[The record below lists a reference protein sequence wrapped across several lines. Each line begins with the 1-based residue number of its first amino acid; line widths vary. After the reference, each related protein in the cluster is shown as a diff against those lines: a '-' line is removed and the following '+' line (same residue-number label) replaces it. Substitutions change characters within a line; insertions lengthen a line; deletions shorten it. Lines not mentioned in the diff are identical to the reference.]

1 MNFKGLFYYLGL
13 SCWPVCILS
22 FINILYCSYFDH
34 YLNLDSYLLTLFISL
49 FCALFFYFIS
59 KNAEKN
65 IKFYEQI
72 FLIFIIYLFI
82 SLLISVPYYFSYY
95 QISFV
100 DSFFEAASG
109 LTTTGFTVF
118 TNVKFLDPTLLIWRS
133 SSHWIGGLF
142 FLIFLILIFS
152 NFKNDY
158 KLTHLVYNPDKAN
171 NIFKDNKKIILKVFF
186 LYFFSTVVIFVLF
199 NFSGIRLFNSLNLS
213 MTISSTGAFLP
224 TNELS
229 DIIKFTSQKIILT
242 LALMFSA
249 LNIYF
254 FYSFFS
260 NFSNIKKHH
269 EDIIILGGIFLFSF
283 ILFFSI
289 EKNTFLDI
297 FLGVI
302 SSIGNSGI
310 SFFEPPKN
318 FYLFFVFLTI
328 IGGSII
334 SNSAGIKFIRIYILF
349 KSTVIELF
357 KLATPNIITDRRI
370 LKTENKINNENLNSS
385 FLIFICFFVSIFILS
400 SVLAADGINFENSLK
415 LSILTITNT
424 VNSSL
429 YGLEEVNFLNLLIS
443 SKLFI
448 ILFMVLGKIELIS
461 LFLIIKKVIFD
472 KN

>member
-13 SCWPVCILS
+13 SCWPVSILS

-34 YLNLDSYLLTLFISL
+34 YLNLNSYLLTLFISL

-65 IKFYEQI
+65 IKFYEQL

-95 QISFV
+95 QISFI

-213 MTISSTGAFLP
+213 MTISSAGAFLP

-254 FYSFFS
+254 FYSFLS
-260 NFSNIKKHH
+260 NFSNIKKHY
-269 EDIIILGGIFLFSF
+269 EDIIILGGVFLFSF

-289 EKNTFLDI
+289 KKNTFLDI

-349 KSTVIELF
+349 KSTIIELF
-357 KLATPNIITDRRI
+357 KLATPNIIIDRRI

-385 FLIFICFFVSIFILS
+385 FFIFICFFISIFILS

>member
-1 MNFKGLFYYLGL
+1 MNFKGISYYLGL
-13 SCWPVCILS
+13 SCWPVTILS
-22 FINILYCSYFDH
+22 FINILYSSYFDH
-34 YLNLDSYLLTLFISL
+34 YLNLDSYLITLSTSL
-49 FCALFFYFIS
+49 FFAFLFYFIS

-65 IKFYEQI
+65 IKFHEQL
-72 FLIFIIYLFI
+72 FLIFTVYCFI
-82 SLLISVPYYFSYY
+82 SLLISIPYYFSYY
-95 QISFV
+95 QIPFI
-100 DSFFEAASG
+100 DSFFEAVSG

-152 NFKNDY
+152 NFKNNY
-158 KLTHLVYNPDKAN
+158 KLTNLVYNPDKAN
-171 NIFKDNKKIILKVFF
+171 NLFKSTKKIIIKVFF
-186 LYFFSTVVIFVLF
+186 LYSFLTALIFVLF
-199 NFSGIRLFNSLNLS
+199 NFSGIRLFNSLNLA
-213 MTISSTGAFLP
+213 MTVSSAGAFLP

-229 DIIKFTSQKIILT
+229 DIIRSTSQKIILSF
-242 LALMFSA
+242 ALIFSV

-260 NFSNIKKHH
+260 NFNNIKKHH
-269 EDIIILGGIFLFSF
+269 EDIIILGGIFFFSL
-283 ILFFSI
+283 ILFFSVG
-289 EKNTFLDI
+289 NTTFLNI
-297 FLGVI
+297 FLSVV
-302 SSIGNSGI
+302 SSVSNSGI
-310 SFFEPPKN
+310 SFYEPPKN

-328 IGGSII
+328 IGGSLI

-349 KSTVIELF
+349 KSTIIELF
-357 KLATPNIITDRRI
+357 KLVTPNIVIDRRI

-385 FLIFICFFVSIFILS
+385 FLVFICFFISIFILS
-400 SVLAADGINFENSLK
+400 SVLATDGLNFENSFK

-429 YGLEEVNFLNLLIS
+429 YGLDEVNFSNLLTS

-461 LFLIIKKVIFD
+461 LFLIIKKAIRR
-472 KN
+472 N